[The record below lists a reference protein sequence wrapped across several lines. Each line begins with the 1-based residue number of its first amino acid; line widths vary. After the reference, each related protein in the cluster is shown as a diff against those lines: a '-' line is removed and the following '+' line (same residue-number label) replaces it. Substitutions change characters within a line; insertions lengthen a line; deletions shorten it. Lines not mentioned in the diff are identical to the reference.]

1 MKKRIFS
8 LVLLLFFVFSCN
20 SDDALESTISSAQ
33 ESNNVEH
40 YVSTRKS
47 SSLQYSLFQNVEQ
60 YNLTS
65 ASYAQGEIYCSE
77 AAVAIIEFGY
87 QGSPA
92 SKYEIRMPG
101 SPTITAASGK
111 SFRTLTVN
119 LSPGINTFSVWVLFS
134 GPAQSANLRLN
145 LVSIGGDV
153 TLDAEGYIDLVA
165 QGHSELK
172 AVDGS
177 ATPDHSICSK
187 CGALNS
193 ASAQKCVSCGK

>member
-1 MKKRIFS
+1 MVKRMFT
-8 LVLLLFFVFSCN
+8 LVLLLFFAFSCN
-20 SDDALESTISSAQ
+20 SDDALESTVSSDQ
-33 ESNNVEH
+33 ESNIAEH
-40 YVSTRKS
+40 HVSTRKS

-60 YNLTS
+60 YNLTD
-65 ASYAQGEIYCSE
+65 AAYAQGEIYCSE
-77 AAVAIIEFGY
+77 AAVAVIEFGY

-119 LSPGINTFSVWVLFS
+119 LNPGINTFSVWVLFS

-153 TLDAEGYIDLVA
+153 TLNAEGYIDLVT
-165 QGHSELK
+165 QGHTEPR
-172 AVDGS
+172 AVGGA
-177 ATPDHSICSK
+177 ATPYHLMCSK

-193 ASAQKCVSCGK
+193 AGAQKCISCGK